1 MSPEQA
7 IAQALEQF
15 REEQR
20 ELELDER
27 RLLIARVAAIER
39 RWSVASV
46 CRTCAGCEN
55 CERLHRAQDV
65 VSYTRRDRARSGA
78 HPSSN

>member
-1 MSPEQA
+1 VSPEQA
-7 IAQALEQF
+7 VAQALEQF

-20 ELELDER
+20 ELEMDER

-39 RWSVASV
+39 RWGVASV

-65 VSYTRRDRARSGA
+65 VQYARKGHSRSGYR
-78 HPSSN
+78 PSSN